1 MNSYAKALVFAT
13 AAMGA
18 TAANATVSVS
28 AVQGGSPYTGPI
40 TYDFDS
46 STPVTISGGIVGPG
60 TTNNAYAQPIGSTGQ
75 YYSVG
80 PSTFTPGTVLL
91 GSLGPLVSLSFIW
104 GSIDTYN
111 SLTFTDAAGTPL
123 LGSQYTFTGSQ
134 IAALV
139 PAPANGSQVL
149 DAQNPIVTFLFSGL
163 DQTLVGGFQMS
174 SAQNAFEIDNIALV
188 TSRSIPGGVP
198 EPSTWAMMLLGFGAI
213 GFTIRRRKSANTLTQ
228 LA

>member
-1 MNSYAKALVFAT
+1 MKSYAKALVFAA

-28 AVQGGSPYTGPI
+28 AVQGNPVYSGPAV

-46 STPVTISGGIVGPG
+46 STPVTIGGGIRGPG
-60 TTNNAYAQPIGSTGQ
+60 TTANAYAQPIGSTGQ
-75 YYSVG
+75 YFTVG
-80 PSTFTPGTVLL
+80 PSTSTPGTVLL
-91 GSLGPLVSLSFIW
+91 GAVGPLVSLSFIW
-104 GSIDTYN
+104 GSIDTFN
-111 SLTFTDAAGTPL
+111 SLTFTDAAGNPL

-149 DAQNPIVTFLFSGL
+149 NAQNPIVTFLFSGL

-174 SAQNAFEIDNIALV
+174 SGQNAFEIDNIAL
-188 TSRSIPGGVP
+188 TTGGVP

-213 GFTIRRRKSANTLTQ
+213 GFTIRRRKSARELTQ